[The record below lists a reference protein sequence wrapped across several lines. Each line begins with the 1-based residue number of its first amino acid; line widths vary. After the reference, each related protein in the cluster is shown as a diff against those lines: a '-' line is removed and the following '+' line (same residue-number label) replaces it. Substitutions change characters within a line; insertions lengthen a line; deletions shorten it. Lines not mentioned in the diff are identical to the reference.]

1 MAQTLLW
8 LIIAFV
14 TLEFIISSVLSWLNT
29 KWMTHP
35 VPPELE
41 GLYDEEKYR
50 KQQDY
55 MRTNKRVSL
64 VARCLSFAL
73 TLVILGCGLLGWLDN
88 LCKSWTDLPV
98 LQVVLFLLIYNLFN
112 TIIALPFSYY
122 STFVIE
128 ERFGFNRTTHKTF
141 WLDTLKSFLVS
152 TVISAVLLGVVY
164 WLYQTF
170 GQEFWI
176 WATLVCAV
184 FIIFFSLFYSNL
196 IVPLFNKQTPL
207 PEGELRDAITTALA
221 SFGSKFK
228 DIYIINGSKH
238 STKANAYFTGFG
250 PKKRIV
256 LYDTLQDQMT
266 NDEIVAVLAHEFG
279 HYKNRDTFKNMI
291 ISIVTI
297 AVNLF
302 IFSLLV
308 GNPDLPAA
316 LGGTAP
322 SFILALVAFSLL
334 LSPIDIV
341 LSPLG
346 SAISRRA
353 EYRADAF
360 AASHGHGEALI
371 SGLKKLAAHALS
383 NLTPHPLVVWYSYS
397 HPTLAQRIRAIRS
410 STNNPD

>member
-1 MAQTLLW
+1 MAQTLLG

-29 KWMTHP
+29 RWMTHP

-41 GLYDEEKYR
+41 GLYNEEKYR
-50 KQQDY
+50 RQQDY

-64 VARCLSFAL
+64 IARCVSFAL
-73 TLVILGCGLLGWLDN
+73 TMVILLCGLLGWLDN
-88 LCKSWTDLPV
+88 LCKSWTQVPV

-112 TIIALPFSYY
+112 TAIALPFSYY

-141 WLDTLKSFLVS
+141 WLDTIKSFVVS
-152 TVISAVLLGVVY
+152 TAISAALLGVVY
-164 WLYQTF
+164 WLYLTF
-170 GQEFWI
+170 GQQFWI
-176 WATLVCAV
+176 WATLVVAV
-184 FIIFFSLFYSNL
+184 FILFFSMFYSNL

-207 PEGELRDAITTALA
+207 PEGELRDAITAALED
-221 SFGSKFK
+221 FGSRFK
-228 DIYIINGSKH
+228 DIYIIDGSKH

-279 HYKNRDTFKNMI
+279 HYKHHDTFKNMF
-291 ISIVTI
+291 ISIAMVAI
-297 AVNLF
+297 NLF
-302 IFSLLV
+302 VFSLLV
-308 GNPDLPAA
+308 SNPDLPAA

-322 SFILALVAFSLL
+322 SFILAMIAFSLL
-334 LSPIDIV
+334 LSPIDI
-341 LSPLG
+341 LLNPASN
-346 SAISRRA
+346 AISRRN

-360 AASHGHGEALI
+360 AARHGHGETLI
-371 SGLKKLAAHALS
+371 SGLKKLASHGLS
-383 NLTPHPLVVWYSYS
+383 NLTPHPLVVWFSYS
-397 HPTLAQRIRAIRS
+397 HPTLAQRIRAIRHG
-410 STNNPD
+410 NN